1 MRAGTL
7 ANSSP
12 ASRAAIF
19 KLGVFASLL
28 VVCAVDAQAEPPV
41 RPSPSAGTIIR
52 LSQQHGARN
61 WLRVTLDSTRLE
73 LRARRIDAQGL
84 GDLTL
89 RGHAAPLRDPIPW
102 TMVDRIDVLRARP
115 VRGALLGILVG
126 GVGAVALTRSGDFF
140 IGGALA
146 GALGGGVLG
155 DRMLR
160 EEELYQAPPPSAPA
174 PARSLEPMPAPAV
187 PDTASSAITPV
198 DPAVADRV
206 ALEVAPRTLLRI
218 QGQIGL
224 RYGYVSS
231 VDAVGLAGFRPERS
245 LERVGSIDR
254 IPWELI
260 SRIDKRAGSSGRGAK
275 SLAISLGI
283 GGGVLSALL
292 TAAVVS
298 LAGAEANASTMILG
312 GLAGGA
318 ACAAVGAGI
327 GAGVG
332 SAVPSWH
339 VVYERR

>member
-1 MRAGTL
+1 MR
-7 ANSSP
+7 
-12 ASRAAIF
+12 
-19 KLGVFASLL
+19 V
-28 VVCAVDAQAEPPV
+28 
-41 RPSPSAGTIIR
+41 
-52 LSQQHGARN
+52 SQQHGARN

-89 RGHAAPLRDPIPW
+89 RGHAAPPRDPIAW
-102 TMVDRIDVLRARP
+102 AMVDRIDVLRARP

-126 GVGAVALTRSGDFF
+126 GVGAVAVTRSGDFF

-146 GALGGGVLG
+146 GALGGGALG
-155 DRMLR
+155 KRMLH
-160 EEELYQAPPPSAPA
+160 EEELYRAPPPSASA
-174 PARSLEPMPAPAV
+174 PSRLLEPMPAAAV
-187 PDTASSAITPV
+187 PDTASSAITHV

-206 ALEVAPRTLLRI
+206 ALQVAPRTLLRI

-224 RYGYVSS
+224 RYGYVST
-231 VDAVGLAGFRPERS
+231 VDTSGLAGFRPEPS
-245 LERVGSIDR
+245 LEREGAIDR
-254 IPWELI
+254 IPWEWI
-260 SRIDKRAGSSGRGAK
+260 NRIDKRAGSSGRGAK

-283 GGGVLSALL
+283 GGGILSALL

-298 LAGAEANASTMILG
+298 LAGAETNASTMILG

-327 GAGVG
+327 GAGAG
-332 SAVPSWH
+332 AAVPSWH